1 MAARRQ
7 SRTLTLLALFI
18 CCFGSAAAQNS
29 TDTTDQIN
37 GYIEDAQR
45 IITQKAVL
53 GGLCIAVGLFLLI
66 VGQRLWKAALFFTGF
81 FVTALTGYILMVNLE
96 PNTGYEHRGTV
107 LLLGSLACGVVG
119 GGIALCL
126 WKLGLVLL
134 GATAGFL
141 FGMFLLSWKDGGLV
155 DSEKG
160 RIILLAV
167 ATGIGIILALVLQKK
182 LLIVG
187 TSMAGAYSV
196 VFGIDCYAR
205 TGFTESMQTFLS
217 GPDEVNWTTFE
228 YVFNPRLGATMS
240 MSQEY

>member
-1 MAARRQ
+1 
-7 SRTLTLLALFI
+7 
-18 CCFGSAAAQNS
+18 
-29 TDTTDQIN
+29 
-37 GYIEDAQR
+37 
-45 IITQKAVL
+45 
-53 GGLCIAVGLFLLI
+53 
-66 VGQRLWKAALFFTGF
+66 
-81 FVTALTGYILMVNLE
+81 MVNLE

-205 TGFTESMQTFLS
+205 TGFTESMQAFLS
-217 GPDEVNWTTFE
+217 GPDEVNWTTFDRSRD
-228 YVFNPRLGATMS
+228 VIILLCS
-240 MSQEY
+240 MVLLAVIGMIIQFRFTRKREETW